1 MRLLKTQNNAVQA
14 ATLAPM
20 NLFFKKLGQTVV
32 ERWQSR
38 NFSPEA
44 FPEIAKRAL
53 EAHPP
58 SDHINTD
65 AFIREFLFDEEQPF
79 QTQSGFGQPEIVVFD
94 HPRFY
99 IQLLF
104 WLDGTT
110 DIHQHMFSGAFHVL
124 EGSSLHSR
132 YEFRDAESISTHLR
146 VGVVHLSETQLL
158 EKGRTVEIVSG
169 SGFIHSLFH
178 LDTPSVTV
186 VVRTHHDPG
195 SGPQFTYLP
204 PHLAVDPLHND
215 ALTNR
220 RKQLLDL
227 LETANDPEY
236 PEIVSKMVAELDFER
251 GFFILQNCFK
261 QLHEFD
267 SWDAVWSVF
276 ERKHG
281 RLAPFVHPT
290 IEEIVRRDAL
300 VTLRSIISNVEHRF
314 FLALMLTV
322 PDRREFLRLISERVK
337 GKPERAITRWI
348 NEITDS
354 TDDTEWVWEAHR
366 PLLWAE

>member
-1 MRLLKTQNNAVQA
+1 
-14 ATLAPM
+14 M
-20 NLFFKKLGQTVV
+20 NPFFQKLGQTVLAN
-32 ERWQSR
+32 WQSQ
-38 NFSPEA
+38 NFSPAA
-44 FPEIAKRAL
+44 FPKIAKRSL
-53 EAHPP
+53 EEQPP
-58 SDHINTD
+58 AEHVNTPD
-65 AFIREFLFDEEQPF
+65 LIREFLFDENQPF

-124 EGSSLHSR
+124 HGSSLHSS
-132 YEFRDAESISTHLR
+132 YEFADAETISTHLR
-146 VGVVHLSETQLL
+146 VGNIHLRETQLL
-158 EKGRTVEIVSG
+158 ETGRTVEIISG
-169 SGFIHSLFH
+169 PGFIHSLFH

-204 PHLAVDPLHND
+204 PHIALDPLHND

-227 LETANDPEY
+227 LEVTNDGEY
-236 PEIVSKMVAELDFER
+236 PEMVGKMVAELDFER
-251 GFFILQNCFK
+251 GFFILQNCFA
-261 QLHEFD
+261 QLNAFD
-267 SWDAVWSVF
+267 CWDDVWTVF

-281 RLAPFVHPT
+281 RLARFVQPT

-300 VTLRSIISNVEHRF
+300 VTLRGIVTNVEHRF
-314 FLALMLTV
+314 FLALLLTV
-322 PDRREFLRLISERVK
+322 LNRREFLRLISERTK
-337 GKPERAITRWI
+337 GKPERTITRWV
-348 NEITDS
+348 NEISDS
-354 TDDTEWVWEAHR
+354 TEDTEWIWEAHS
-366 PLLWAE
+366 PLLSSK